1 MSIGLAASFPSTRFA
16 RRTRRRR
23 ATTASRR
30 MRASVATRASAHA
43 RARPRATRATRE
55 GRDDDDARA
64 TVAARGRARDDARTR
79 SGRARRRE
87 RTRARRAGAM
97 ETRTRRGR
105 RGGRRDGGREDEAR
119 RAARARARAGRARA
133 VKNGEDARAANEK
146 WMEILKEESARDPEI
161 AALLEGANGDPKAV
175 EAKIRERFEQKKA
188 KIYQERSGSTV
199 PTLVRF
205 REVNPFS
212 CWIWVESHNAIAEM
226 EKPLFEEVFKAWFV
240 LGKLGGFNSYNMQA
254 GENFDS
260 VSFMDYSMEQAHEF
274 STDTSSHVFHEMS
287 EVEYKAEWAR
297 VWVDLGTADEM
308 AFDVLINSLIQFSRE
323 YFGLKQVIVGGV
335 NEDWTTEG
343 SEYGDVDL
351 MVDETFGRGTARS
364 TRFVAMKSRR

>member
-43 RARPRATRATRE
+43 RARTA
-55 GRDDDDARA
+55 RDASDAR
-64 TVAARGRARDDARTR
+64 G
-79 SGRARRRE
+79 ARRR
-87 RTRARRAGAM
+87 RREG
-97 ETRTRRGR
+97 
-105 RGGRRDGGREDEAR
+105 DGGG
-119 RAARARARAGRARA
+119 ARARARRRADAIGTRAAAGEDARETRGSDGDADAAREARREARRRTGGRGETRGASASASGTRAGGED
-133 VKNGEDARAANEK
+133 GEDARAANEK

-351 MVDETFGRGTARS
+351 MVDETFGRGPRGQLGS
-364 TRFVAMKSRR
+364 SR

>member
-16 RRTRRRR
+16 RRPRRRR
-23 ATTASRR
+23 ATTAR
-30 MRASVATRASAHA
+30 VATRASATMRASAARANA
-43 RARPRATRATRE
+43 RARGAI
-55 GRDDDDARA
+55 DAR
-64 TVAARGRARDDARTR
+64 GTR
-79 SGRARRRE
+79 RRRRRE
-87 RTRARRAGAM
+87 GGGGGARASARRRAGAIGTRATAGEGAG
-97 ETRTRRGR
+97 ETRGS
-105 RGGRRDGGREDEAR
+105 DEDADAAREAR
-119 RAARARARAGRARA
+119 REARRRTGGRGETRGDGASASGTRAGDEE
-133 VKNGEDARAANEK
+133 GEDARAANEK

-205 REVNPFS
+205 REVNPFN

-351 MVDETFGRGTARS
+351 MVDETFGRGPRGRLGS
-364 TRFVAMKSRR
+364 SR

>member
-1 MSIGLAASFPSTRFA
+1 
-16 RRTRRRR
+16 
-23 ATTASRR
+23 
-30 MRASVATRASAHA
+30 MRW
-43 RARPRATRATRE
+43 
-55 GRDDDDARA
+55 
-64 TVAARGRARDDARTR
+64 
-79 SGRARRRE
+79 SGRP
-87 RTRARRAGAM
+87 
-97 ETRTRRGR
+97 
-105 RGGRRDGGREDEAR
+105 EA
-119 RAARARARAGRARA
+119 
-133 VKNGEDARAANEK
+133 
-146 WMEILKEESARDPEI
+146 DPEI

-205 REVNPFS
+205 REVNPFN

-323 YFGLKQVIVGGV
+323 YFGLKQVILGGV

-351 MVDETFGRGTARS
+351 MVDETFGRGPRGRLGS
-364 TRFVAMKSRR
+364 SR

>member
-1 MSIGLAASFPSTRFA
+1 
-16 RRTRRRR
+16 
-23 ATTASRR
+23 
-30 MRASVATRASAHA
+30 
-43 RARPRATRATRE
+43 
-55 GRDDDDARA
+55 
-64 TVAARGRARDDARTR
+64 
-79 SGRARRRE
+79 
-87 RTRARRAGAM
+87 
-97 ETRTRRGR
+97 
-105 RGGRRDGGREDEAR
+105 
-119 RAARARARAGRARA
+119 
-133 VKNGEDARAANEK
+133 
-146 WMEILKEESARDPEI
+146 MEILKEESARDPEI

-351 MVDETFGRGTARS
+351 MVDETFGRGPRGQLGS
-364 TRFVAMKSRR
+364 SR